1 MVVTDNLAAHA
12 LGEFFCNFSFVNWF
26 CNCAINNMIEKVDIY
41 KFILRT
47 QKEYNNNIVNIE
59 ADPESCSL

>member
-1 MVVTDNLAAHA
+1 
-12 LGEFFCNFSFVNWF
+12 
-26 CNCAINNMIEKVDIY
+26 MIEKVDIY

>member
-1 MVVTDNLAAHA
+1 
-12 LGEFFCNFSFVNWF
+12 
-26 CNCAINNMIEKVDIY
+26 MIEKVDIY

-47 QKEYNNNIVNIE
+47 QKEYNNIVNIE